1 MSQTVDRA
9 PRTPATQPAPPVVD
23 VAALGQH
30 LMGRWADIRRVSRA
44 VAARPEM
51 KRVEGLSMADHRAR
65 VLDQLGLLV
74 KEGAV
79 HKAFPKSVGGL
90 EDAGGN
96 IAQFEELVLAD
107 PSLQIKAG
115 VQWGLFGSAVMH
127 LGTEEHHTKWLPGIM
142 SLEIPGAFAM
152 TETGHGSDVSAVG
165 TTATYDEATREFVID
180 TPFRAAW
187 KDYLGNAAL
196 HGEAAV
202 VFAQLITK
210 GVNHGVHAFYVP
222 IRDKKKNF
230 LPGVG
235 GEDDGLKGGLNGIDN
250 GRLHFTGVRVPRTN
264 LLNKYGDVAEDGT
277 YSSPIASPGRRF
289 FTMLGTLVQ
298 GRVSLDGAATVVSK
312 LALTI
317 AISYGSQRRQF
328 TAASDTEEEV
338 ILDYQRHQR
347 RLLPRLAE
355 TYAMS
360 FAHDVFLDKFD
371 DVFSGAHDTDADRQ
385 DLETLAAALKPLST
399 WAALDILQEA
409 REACGGNGFLV
420 ENRLTSLRADM
431 DIYAT
436 FEGDNNVL
444 LQLVAKRL
452 LTDYSRKFAGADA
465 GAMAAFVA
473 EQVGDAAINR
483 TGLRRLGQS
492 IVDWGSTARS
502 VGYIRD
508 TDSQRQLL
516 TDRVQTMIAEI
527 AARLRPASKLP
538 KMEAAQLFNSNQ
550 NALIEAARAHG
561 ELLQWEA
568 FTDAVE
574 RIEDDGTRQVLTWLR
589 DLFGLGL
596 IEKNAAWYLIHGRI
610 STQRAQAI
618 TSYIDD
624 RLLPRLRE
632 HALPL
637 VAAFEFTPEHIG
649 APIALGAEK
658 ERQDEA
664 MEYYRA
670 QRESGTAPIAEKAP
684 AKAVRSR

>member
-1 MSQTVDRA
+1 MSQTLDRTA
-9 PRTPATQPAPPVVD
+9 KTPATQAPAPVVD
-23 VAALGQH
+23 VAALGEQ
-30 LMGRWADIRRVSRA
+30 LMGTWRDIRRTSRA
-44 VAARPEM
+44 LAARPEI
-51 KRVEGLSMADHRAR
+51 KRVEGQSLDEHRRR
-65 VLDQLGLLV
+65 VMEQLHLLV
-74 KEGAV
+74 EEGAV
-79 HKAFPKSVGGL
+79 HRAFPKSVGG
-90 EDAGGN
+90 EENHGGN
-96 IAQFEELVLAD
+96 IAGFEELVLAD
-107 PSLQIKAG
+107 PSLQIKSG
-115 VQWGLFGSAVMH
+115 VQWGLFGAAVMH
-127 LGTEEHHTKWLPGIM
+127 LGTERHHKQFLPGIM
-142 SLEIPGAFAM
+142 DLSIPGAFAM
-152 TETGHGSDVSAVG
+152 TETGHGSDVSAIG
-165 TTATYDEATREFVID
+165 TTATYNVDTQEFVLN

-187 KDYLGNAAL
+187 KDYLGNAAVD
-196 HGEAAV
+196 GRAAV
-202 VFAQLITK
+202 VFAQLITQ

-222 IRDKKKNF
+222 IRDDDGF
-230 LPGVG
+230 LPGIG

-250 GRLHFTGVRVPRTN
+250 GRLHFTDVRVPRLN
-264 LLNKYGDVAEDGT
+264 LLNRYGDVAEDGT
-277 YSSPIASPGRRF
+277 YSSPIESPGRRF

-317 AISYGSQRRQF
+317 ALSYGSQRRQF
-328 TAASDTEEEV
+328 TAASETEEEV

-347 RLLPRLAE
+347 RLLPRLAQ

-360 FAHDVFLDKFD
+360 FAHEVFLAKFD
-371 DVFSGAHDTDADRQ
+371 DVFSGAHDTDDDRQ

-409 REACGGNGFLV
+409 REACGGAGFLV
-420 ENRLTSLRADM
+420 ENRFTSLRADM

-452 LTDYSRKFAGADA
+452 LTDYSRKFAHADA
-465 GAMAAFVA
+465 GAMRQYVA
-473 EQVGDAAINR
+473 EQVNEAAINR
-483 TGLRRLGQS
+483 TGLRRLAQS
-492 IVDWGSTARS
+492 VVDFGSTARS
-502 VGYIRD
+502 VGYVRD

-516 TDRVQTMIAEI
+516 TDRVQTMVAEI
-527 AARLRPASKLP
+527 AGRLRNANKLP

-568 FTDAVE
+568 FTEGVEAVE
-574 RIEDDGTRQVLTWLR
+574 DEGTRQVLTWLR

-637 VAAFEFTPEHIG
+637 VAAFEFAPEHIG
-649 APIALGAEK
+649 APIALGKEK

-664 MEYYRA
+664 MAYYRNL
-670 QRESGTAPIAEKAP
+670 RESGTAPLDEKQQ
-684 AKAVRSR
+684 KKSIK